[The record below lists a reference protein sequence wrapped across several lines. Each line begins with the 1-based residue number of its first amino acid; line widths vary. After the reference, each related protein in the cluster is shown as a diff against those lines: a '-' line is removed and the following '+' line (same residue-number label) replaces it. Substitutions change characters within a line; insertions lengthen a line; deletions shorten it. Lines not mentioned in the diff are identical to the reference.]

1 MVVGVGVGWVTVKLW
16 RCGSVQSLTM
26 PESAKTKGSSEARHG
41 KTQVRIARHAEL
53 TVCNS
58 FASLFRFKAYW
69 NGFGIIRP
77 FPSAFCF
84 DYLIFVPEK
93 VN

>member
-1 MVVGVGVGWVTVKLW
+1 MSLN
-16 RCGSVQSLTM
+16 QSISCYPTLLRNMTHTHTTTL
-26 PESAKTKGSSEARHG
+26 KEARHG